1 MICQGEN
8 VSRSEIS
15 PSTITIHEATTDNP
29 LLVEALTR
37 LFVEIF
43 PEDCRYTG
51 YIRDCAR
58 RALEDDPLA
67 VIHQWVVEYQG
78 EYIGLRL
85 FNYLRQ
91 RNFGFTRYVGLLPAY
106 HRLGIGR
113 WIHQKAI
120 EQIKA
125 DAAAQG
131 QPTPIGFCGELDH
144 PAAAPDDRE
153 RRIREQ
159 RVEIFHRMG
168 VIVLDIDYF
177 EPPMIQGMRVDDGQT
192 LVGVEPEPMLFCL
205 TPFRPITQP
214 SPEQI
219 AELVVGVL
227 VDNYRLSEDSWYV
240 RRVLASIRQPGS
252 ELSGE

>member
-1 MICQGEN
+1 M
-8 VSRSEIS
+8 SRSEIS
-15 PSTITIHEATTDNP
+15 SSAITIQEATTDN
-29 LLVEALTR
+29 LSLVEALIR
-37 LFVEIF
+37 MFVEIF
-43 PEDCRYTG
+43 PEDRRYTG

-67 VIHQWVVEYQG
+67 VIHQWVVGYQG
-78 EYIGLRL
+78 EYVGFRL
-85 FNYLRQ
+85 FNYLRR
-91 RNFGFTRYVGLLPAY
+91 RNFGFSRYVGLLPAY
-106 HRLGIGR
+106 RGIGIGR
-113 WIHQKAI
+113 WIHQKTI

-144 PAAAPDDRE
+144 PATAPDERE

-159 RVEIFHRMG
+159 RVEIFRQLG
-168 VIVLDIDYF
+168 VVVLDVDYF
-177 EPPMIQGMRVDDGQT
+177 EPPMVQGMRVDDDQS
-192 LVGVEPEPMLFCL
+192 LVGVEPEPMLFYL
-205 TPFRPITQP
+205 TPFQPITRP

-227 VDNYRLSEDSWYV
+227 ADNYRLGEDNWYV
-240 RRVLASIRQPGS
+240 CQVLASICQPGS